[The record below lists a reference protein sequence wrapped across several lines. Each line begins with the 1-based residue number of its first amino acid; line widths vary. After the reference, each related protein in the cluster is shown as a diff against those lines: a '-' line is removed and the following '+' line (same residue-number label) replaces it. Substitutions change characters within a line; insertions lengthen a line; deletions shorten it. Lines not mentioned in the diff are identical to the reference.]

1 MNYDLEYCDNV
12 THLGVK
18 SDEGDKKEIISTVIS
33 DRYVASNYRRDA
45 HSFALKSK
53 SEVFH
58 PSETTDTGT
67 RIKSKLKEEERKE
80 KQEYS
85 KKLCEESKD
94 SISESDSKHIVAI
107 YLLFGGLNI
116 KFEHHTECTLT

>member
-1 MNYDLEYCDNV
+1 M
-12 THLGVK
+12 K
-18 SDEGDKKEIISTVIS
+18 SDEGNKKDITSTVIS

-53 SEVFH
+53 SEIFH

-67 RIKSKLKEEERKE
+67 RIKSKLKEEHREE
-80 KQEYS
+80 KQEFS

-94 SISESDSKHIVAI
+94 SISESDSKLIVAVCLPLVFVI
-107 YLLFGGLNI
+107 LKLNI
-116 KFEHHTECTLT
+116 ILNALSLDLFFYRYGKRP